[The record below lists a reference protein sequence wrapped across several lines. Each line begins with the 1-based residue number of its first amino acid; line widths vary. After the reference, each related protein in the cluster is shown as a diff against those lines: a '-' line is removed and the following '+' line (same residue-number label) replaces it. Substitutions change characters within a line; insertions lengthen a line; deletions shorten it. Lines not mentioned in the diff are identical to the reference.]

1 MDTSNHNKMATLF
14 AQLGLASDSAEITK
28 FLQLHRLTDNQRIE
42 QADYWT
48 PAPAAFLQ
56 EAIAQDSD
64 WAELVDH
71 LDAMLRH

>member
-1 MDTSNHNKMATLF
+1 MDTSNHNQMATLF
-14 AQLGLASDSAEITK
+14 AQLGLASDSADITK
-28 FLQLHRLTDNQRIE
+28 FLQQHRLTDNQRIE

-48 PAPAAFLQ
+48 PAQAAFLQ